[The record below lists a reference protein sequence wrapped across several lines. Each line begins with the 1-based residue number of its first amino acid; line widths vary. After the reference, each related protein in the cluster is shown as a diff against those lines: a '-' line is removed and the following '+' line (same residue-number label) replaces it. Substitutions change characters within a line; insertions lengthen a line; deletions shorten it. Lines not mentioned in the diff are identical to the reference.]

1 MGNSCSPNSRV
12 QTGQSYSVDSDG
24 GPKINNN
31 GSGGGDSSSSSY
43 LDSMYLLCDQRG
55 TIIDVNAN
63 FQKELLYSLND
74 VRAQFIGML
83 MSPLMS
89 YLHSKVSI
97 YLTMLTSALF

>member
-24 GPKINNN
+24 GPKI
-31 GSGGGDSSSSSY
+31 SSSY

-63 FQKELLYSLND
+63 FQKELLYTLSD
-74 VRAQFIGML
+74 VQAQFIGML

-97 YLTMLTSALF
+97 HLTILTSALF